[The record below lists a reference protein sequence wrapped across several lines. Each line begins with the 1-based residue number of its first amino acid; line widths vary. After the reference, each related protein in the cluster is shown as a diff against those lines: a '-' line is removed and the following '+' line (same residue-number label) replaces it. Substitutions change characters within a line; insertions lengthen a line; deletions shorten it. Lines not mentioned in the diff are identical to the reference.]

1 MARFSSSTQC
11 ETGASCVLG
20 GWVPE
25 WDPLNWGSQVDA
37 VLTGNGFALST
48 NWCPYD
54 LLILAD
60 TGAVSVPGLNAGR
73 VADIEASLAGFNCL
87 AIAKAVGRPAGFEP
101 GHNHTW
107 DFTAAEGL

>member
-1 MARFSSSTQC
+1 MARFSSALPC
-11 ETGASCVLG
+11 EAGGGCVLG

-25 WDPLNWGSQVDA
+25 WDPLNWEGQVDA
-37 VLTGNGFALST
+37 VLSGNGHALDT

-60 TGAVSVPGLNAGR
+60 TGAVSVPGLNANR
-73 VADIEASLAGFNCL
+73 VADIEASLDVYNCL
-87 AIAKAVGRPAGFEP
+87 TIAKADGRPAGFDP
-101 GHNHTW
+101 GHTHQF